1 MRCSANVCM
10 ALAAAALAM
19 LIAGCLSSQ
28 PPAVPSGLTAD
39 QRIDLGRAAAPRIE
53 QEHGGR
59 LDNPAV
65 QAYVRAVG
73 ERVARSSSLSSW
85 PYHFSVLASPKA
97 GVFALPSGHVYVS
110 RGLLERLET
119 EGELA
124 GLLGHALGH
133 IIAAHAEQRAG
144 TADELAAAAAGAR
157 AFRPGGSAAPAEF
170 QGLGAVIGRLA
181 AIQYT
186 PEQEAEA
193 DRLGLDYMVAAGYH
207 PAEMIRLAALFAS
220 MEGKGEAEFARAH
233 PSPAD
238 RAAETRAAV
247 SRKYPDRAGR
257 VGREEFRREVLDRL
271 RAG

>member
-1 MRCSANVCM
+1 M
-10 ALAAAALAM
+10 ALAAALM
-19 LIAGCLSSQ
+19 TVSAGCLSSR
-28 PPAVPSGLTAD
+28 PAAVPSGLTAE

-73 ERVARSSSLSSW
+73 ERVARSSSRSSW

-97 GVFALPSGHVYVS
+97 GLIALPSGHVYIT

-133 IIAAHAEQRAG
+133 VISSHAERRAG

-157 AFRPGGSAAPAEF
+157 AFRPGGAAAQAEF
-170 QGLGAVIGRLA
+170 QGLGAVVGRLVA
-181 AIQYT
+181 VQYT
-186 PEQEAEA
+186 PAMEAEA

-207 PAEMIRLAALFAS
+207 PAEMVRLATLLAS
-220 MEGKGEAEFARAH
+220 MEGRGEAEFARVH

-238 RAAETRAAV
+238 RADAMRAAV
-247 SRKYPDRAGR
+247 SRKYPGRAGR
-257 VGREEFRREVLDRL
+257 VGREEFQREVLDRL
-271 RAG
+271 KAG